1 MAENWDGLMA
11 ENRVDAVGLMGREQ
25 SRAIGCASAAILY
38 PSAGSKNHSSKR
50 NS

>member
-11 ENRVDAVGLMGREQ
+11 ETRVDAVGLMGEQ